1 MSIPARTLQLAQSS
15 KKGKAGADPGFFQRG
30 GCKFGRKANIPGQRK
45 WGRGR
50 GRVGRISGMFEYV
63 DFSFILMP
71 EEFLGTISN
80 GNRTDWST
88 IQGVISE

>member
-1 MSIPARTLQLAQSS
+1 MSIPARTLQLAQSK
-15 KKGKAGADPGFFQRG
+15 KKGNAEVDPGFFQRG

-50 GRVGRISGMFEYV
+50 VGRIRGLFEYV
-63 DFSFILMP
+63 DFSFILMS
-71 EEFLGTISN
+71 EEFLGTISD

>member
-1 MSIPARTLQLAQSS
+1 MQRRIQDFFKEGVVSLGGRQTSQG
-15 KKGKAGADPGFFQRG
+15 KGNG
-30 GCKFGRKANIPGQRK
+30 GGGGGGWIR
-45 WGRGR
+45 
-50 GRVGRISGMFEYV
+50 GMFEYV
-63 DFSFILMP
+63 DFSFILMS

>member
-1 MSIPARTLQLAQSS
+1 
-15 KKGKAGADPGFFQRG
+15 
-30 GCKFGRKANIPGQRK
+30 
-45 WGRGR
+45 
-50 GRVGRISGMFEYV
+50 MFEYV
-63 DFSFILMP
+63 DFSFILMS

>member
-15 KKGKAGADPGFFQRG
+15 KKGNAEADPDQRG

-45 WGRGR
+45 WGRGK
-50 GRVGRISGMFEYV
+50 VERIRGMFEYV
-63 DFSFILMP
+63 DFSFILMS
-71 EEFLGTISN
+71 EEFLGTISD

-88 IQGVISE
+88 IQ